1 MEFEDN
7 IRRVTVREIREELE
21 SMMKLPPTFVVRGDD
36 AARNIG
42 NESLW
47 KKKLG
52 GRWWMMHCHINLT
65 HSFLI
70 YYQGYIIIW
79 IFDMQS
85 KNKDDKHD
93 YRD

>member
-36 AARNIG
+36 TARNIG

-52 GRWWMMHCHINLT
+52 GR
-65 HSFLI
+65 
-70 YYQGYIIIW
+70 
-79 IFDMQS
+79 
-85 KNKDDKHD
+85 
-93 YRD
+93 

>member
-7 IRRVTVREIREELE
+7 IRRVTVRDIKEELE

-36 AARNIG
+36 TGRKIG

-52 GRWWMMHCHINLT
+52 RQIMDAL
-65 HSFLI
+65 S
-70 YYQGYIIIW
+70 Y
-79 IFDMQS
+79 
-85 KNKDDKHD
+85 
-93 YRD
+93 